1 MKAEDLAE
9 LVEDAELVANAGIRL
24 GKLQD
29 PLPLLNAIQTLQ
41 SEQAKGE
48 IAPLSVISLQN
59 ELSNAVIRIFPVT
72 LYHLKSG
79 WRPFARADGWSWTWS
94 FVSLCIVMLFLT
106 SWGTMRYERYGAQ
119 LSLAKELHGGRAQ
132 EIAFNLNAILK
143 ANNKPFVTSSSI
155 DNITKDAFFQQ
166 LMELYQIDKKQTSF
180 SATKN
185 SLEYELSNPIYLIS
199 PKFMYFINSL
209 LSSGNVVDYTGSYTE
224 VFSRVENAFAT
235 KKMNNDHN
243 ATFEKGHYLSSYVS
257 YGDSFCS
264 KNTDL
269 KEGPSGTP
277 PSGASNGANESV
289 KEKAFC
295 SVSRE
300 LSEITEL
307 MAIIGVN
314 LTPRGTSNMAN
325 EIVSLQGDVVFLGSW
340 VLPFMYGVLGALI
353 FHLRRFLDPAN
364 PNPRGVTTI
373 MRVMLGGFGGVIVVW
388 LLASTTQNDGSKIL
402 IPFTYFGLA
411 FLVGFSTD
419 LLFQFLD
426 ASVSR
431 AQSALTSLGA
441 GGAPGK

>member
-1 MKAEDLAE
+1 MKVEDLAE
-9 LVEDAELVANAGIRL
+9 LVEDAELVANAGVRL
-24 GKLQD
+24 GRIPD
-29 PLPLLNAIQTLQ
+29 PLPLLNAIQTLK
-41 SEQAKGE
+41 SEQAKGD
-48 IAPLSVISLQN
+48 IAPSSVINLQN

-79 WRPFARADGWSWTWS
+79 WRPFARAGGYFSTWS
-94 FVSLCIVMLFLT
+94 FVSFCIVMLFLT

-155 DNITKDAFFQQ
+155 DNLTKDAFFQQ

-185 SLEYELSNPIYLIS
+185 SLDYELSNPIYLVS
-199 PKFMYFINSL
+199 PKIMYFINSL
-209 LSSGNVVDYTGSYTE
+209 FNSEGAVDYTGSYSK
-224 VFSRVENAFAT
+224 VLNRVEAAFAN
-235 KKMNNDHN
+235 KKINSDYN
-243 ATFEKGHYLSSYVS
+243 ASFVNGPSIVSYV
-257 YGDSFCS
+257 DSFCS

-269 KEGPSGTP
+269 KEGPPGTP
-277 PSGASNGANESV
+277 SSGASNGANESS

-325 EIVSLQGDVVFLGSW
+325 EIVSLQGEIVFLGSW
-340 VLPFMYGVLGALI
+340 VLPFLYGVLGSLI
-353 FHLRRFLDPAN
+353 FHLRRFLDPTN
-364 PNPRGVTTI
+364 PNPRGVTTF

-388 LLASTTQNDGSKIL
+388 LLNSTTQNDGSKIL
-402 IPFTYFGLA
+402 IPFTHFGLA

-441 GGAPGK
+441 GGNSSR